1 MPTQELITACLKND
15 KTARR
20 QIYEAFYGKFSALA
34 LRYSKSKDQ
43 SYDLVQN
50 GFQHLFSNLSKFKL
64 NGAQDFETW
73 MMEEFILFAVQYIRN
88 IRSEYYVASTVR
100 AGEAPEKS
108 NDLFTEN
115 VITDYTSIS
124 PDILVRSLQQL
135 VPSQRLVFNLH
146 VIEEYDLRKI
156 SEVLETSEQ
165 TVKANLEKARYN
177 LQKNIDKNTK
187 SKNEQLV

>member
-15 KTARR
+15 KAARR

-50 GFQHLFSNLSKFKL
+50 GFKHLFSNLSKFKL
-64 NGAQDFETW
+64 NGPQDFDAW

-100 AGEAPEKS
+100 AGDVPEKS

-115 VITDYTSIS
+115 IITDYTSVS
-124 PDILVRSLQQL
+124 PEILVKSLQQL

-165 TVKANLEKARYN
+165 TVKSNLEKARYN
-177 LQKNIDKNTK
+177 LQKNIDKNSK